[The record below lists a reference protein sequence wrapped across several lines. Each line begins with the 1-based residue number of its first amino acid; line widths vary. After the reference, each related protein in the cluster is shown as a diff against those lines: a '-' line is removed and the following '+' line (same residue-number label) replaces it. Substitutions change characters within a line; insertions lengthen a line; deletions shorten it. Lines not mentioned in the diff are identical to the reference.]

1 MHLFAEKAE
10 RKRMRVTKY
19 GTRMDERK
27 RPVLVKEKAVN
38 YPEAVNTPAKICQ
51 MINEMFQLSSMTDE
65 YAYMIA
71 VDPKCHIKGVFEI
84 SHGTQSMTLLS
95 SQTIFRNALLVG
107 ASSIFIVH
115 NHPSGDVTPSE
126 MDKKSTEKIKKAG
139 ELLEV
144 QLLDHL
150 IIGAEGRYFSFHDH
164 GLLGR

>member
-51 MINEMFQLSSMTDE
+51 MINEMFQLSSM
-65 YAYMIA
+65 IA
-71 VDPKCHIKGVFEI
+71 VDPKCQIKGVFEI

>member
-1 MHLFAEKAE
+1 MHLLAEKAE

-19 GTRMDERK
+19 GTRLDERR

-38 YPEAVNTPAKICQ
+38 YPEAVDSPEKICR

-71 VDPKCHIKGVFEI
+71 ADPKCHIKGVFEI
-84 SHGTQSMTLLS
+84 SHGTQCMTLLPC
-95 SQTIFRNALLVG
+95 QTIFRNALLVG

-115 NHPSGDVTPSE
+115 NHPTGDVTPSE
-126 MDKKSTEKIKKAG
+126 MDKESTAKIKKAG
-139 ELLEV
+139 DLMDV
-144 QLLDHL
+144 KLLDHL
-150 IIGAEGRYFSFHDH
+150 IIGAEGRYFSFLDH